1 MESIEQEEMVFVD
14 VDLSRDLLRDI
25 DEYAVTHGYE
35 NPSAVVSAAL
45 EN

>member
-1 MESIEQEEMVFVD
+1 MDAIEHEELVAVE

-35 NPSAVVSAAL
+35 NPSAVVTAAL